1 MKEKTWYKS
10 FYIWLVF
17 IFLYLPIFVMVF
29 FSFNQSRQ
37 NIFFT
42 GFTID
47 WYKTLWSNQ
56 TLINGLMNSLIV
68 GISATFVATIIGTL
82 GAVGLAKYDFVGKS
96 LINQIIYVP
105 IVIPEV
111 VLGISLLSIF
121 AFFNIPLGL
130 STLFIAHVTFSVP
143 FVLVSVRAG
152 FTEETLALEEAAMDL
167 GANKVITFSKVTIPA
182 IWPAIISGALLAFT
196 LSLDDV
202 IISFFVVGPDSQTL
216 PLAILS
222 MVRVAVTPDVNALAT
237 LILIVT
243 VLLIFSNT
251 VRNVRKIQKNKL

>member
-1 MKEKTWYKS
+1 
-10 FYIWLVF
+10 
-17 IFLYLPIFVMVF
+17 
-29 FSFNQSRQ
+29 
-37 NIFFT
+37 
-42 GFTID
+42 
-47 WYKTLWSNQ
+47 
-56 TLINGLMNSLIV
+56 
-68 GISATFVATIIGTL
+68 
-82 GAVGLAKYDFVGKS
+82 
-96 LINQIIYVP
+96 
-105 IVIPEV
+105 
-111 VLGISLLSIF
+111 
-121 AFFNIPLGL
+121 

-152 FTEETLALEEAAMDL
+152 FTEETLALEEASMDL

>member
-1 MKEKTWYKS
+1 
-10 FYIWLVF
+10 
-17 IFLYLPIFVMVF
+17 
-29 FSFNQSRQ
+29 
-37 NIFFT
+37 
-42 GFTID
+42 
-47 WYKTLWSNQ
+47 
-56 TLINGLMNSLIV
+56 
-68 GISATFVATIIGTL
+68 
-82 GAVGLAKYDFVGKS
+82 
-96 LINQIIYVP
+96 LINQILYVP

-152 FTEETLALEEAAMDL
+152 FTEETLALEEASMDL

>member
-1 MKEKTWYKS
+1 MEEKRWYKS
-10 FYIWLVF
+10 LYIIALFV
-17 IFLYLPIFVMVF
+17 FLYLPILVMII

-37 NIFFT
+37 NIIFT

-47 WYKTLWSNQ
+47 WYGRLWNNQ
-56 TLINGLMNSLIV
+56 ALITGLLNSLVV
-68 GISATFVATIIGTL
+68 GLSATFIATIIGTL
-82 GAVGLAKYDFVGKS
+82 GAVGLTKYNFIGKN
-96 LINQIIYVP
+96 IVNQIVYVP

-111 VLGISLLSIF
+111 VLGIALLSIF
-121 AFFNIPLGL
+121 SFFSIPLGL
-130 STLFIAHVTFSVP
+130 LTLFIAHVTFSVP
-143 FVLVSVRAG
+143 FVVVSVRAG

-167 GANKVITFSKVTIPA
+167 GANKRETFTKVTLPA
-182 IWPAIISGALLAFT
+182 LWPAIISGALLSFT

-243 VLLIFSNT
+243 VALVFSNGL
-251 VRNVRKIQKNKL
+251 RQVRKIQKNAQ

>member
-1 MKEKTWYKS
+1 
-10 FYIWLVF
+10 
-17 IFLYLPIFVMVF
+17 
-29 FSFNQSRQ
+29 
-37 NIFFT
+37 
-42 GFTID
+42 
-47 WYKTLWSNQ
+47 
-56 TLINGLMNSLIV
+56 
-68 GISATFVATIIGTL
+68 
-82 GAVGLAKYDFVGKS
+82 
-96 LINQIIYVP
+96 
-105 IVIPEV
+105 
-111 VLGISLLSIF
+111 
-121 AFFNIPLGL
+121 
-130 STLFIAHVTFSVP
+130 
-143 FVLVSVRAG
+143 
-152 FTEETLALEEAAMDL
+152 MDL